1 MKVETVRHHGKTPV
15 SRPHTMT
22 MARKGRPWAKRVTA
36 NVAVAAEVRRGKW
49 PGK

>member
-1 MKVETVRHHGKTPV
+1 VKVGTVCCPGKTPV
-15 SRPHTMT
+15 SRPHAMT

-49 PGK
+49 PEK